1 MVFAACNFRNLA
13 EVFLNYFGNV
23 VVVLVTCLAMSEERF
38 GVFGRTARNGAFG
51 RKGAIAESFDVFGI
65 YQLGNLV
72 LVYQLNL
79 LIFVRSAE
87 SVEEVYE
94 GDACTEGCQ
103 VGNGCEVHYLLH

>member
-1 MVFAACNFRNLA
+1 MVFAACYFRNLA
-13 EVFLNYFGNV
+13 EVFLNYFRNV

-72 LVYQLNL
+72 LVNQFNL

-94 GDACTEGCQ
+94 GDACT
-103 VGNGCEVHYLLH
+103 